1 MAGGAVDLLLGTD
14 FPEAF
19 VDVHT
24 LSADSGEPIAKLNC
38 FGWYLL
44 GQLDSKSMNSSGIQ
58 SVNVGTMSMEECVNK
73 LLQQDQMGLKPTQL
87 CTCSENVLRENKFVK
102 SLSESTVLVDGRIQV
117 KMPWKE
123 QGPPKHSN
131 YDIAVKRMYSAER
144 SFEKKEYSNIVN
156 EEVRKLVDQ
165 GFVVKVPPAEVDHTQ
180 PEWYLPLQA
189 VFTPEKTT
197 KVRLVFDSS
206 AKGHD
211 GFSLND
217 HLEKGPNY
225 INELPSVLMAW
236 RWDDVAY
243 SGDVRKMFNQVMV
256 HPEDQVYHRFLW
268 RKSKSDPPTVYQW
281 LRLSFGDKPSPD
293 IASNSINTLAKV
305 SQAELP
311 EAARELQEHV
321 YVDDIGGSKSTVAEA
336 KQITSDMDTILEKGQ
351 FQIKCWHSNSKE
363 LDQSDGERFT
373 DLLGHKWNKEN
384 DKFTFKKREIIGQ
397 FETFTKR
404 NCLAL
409 VAQLWDPI
417 GLVSPVTIKF
427 RINLQE
433 LWSSGFG
440 WDDVL
445 PESVQ
450 KKWREN
456 LQIMNYLLTFEFER
470 KLKPSNAIGLPELHG
485 FSDGGEL
492 GFGAVMFL
500 RWKLSDGSFR
510 CVPVMIKPFVAPLKK
525 KSIPRLELLGC
536 LALSRMCETCQKTL
550 DFTKIKEANRI
561 LWVDSTTVLSWV
573 RTPPREFRP
582 FVSARVAEIQET
594 VGTEDFRYIRSGS
607 NPANALTRG
616 IEPECL
622 ADWLEGPSFLKLPE
636 SDWPQFQEDAQTKDE
651 SAEEIKKE
659 KKPPS
664 KTLRSAQNVKE
675 SNANLS
681 SDERTD
687 NPILSHLLESCSS
700 FSKVRKSLAYVL
712 RFVGNARKR
721 NVKKGAIS
729 VSELKSSENL
739 LFKWCQVNPRH
750 LLRSTE
756 NRVREFWNCWLKYFA
771 PNLLPR
777 NKWFRKRENVKI
789 GDLVLELDPKLR
801 RCQWKMALVID
812 TYPGNDGLVGKVK
825 IKTDVGEYDRP
836 IHKLC
841 LIATKEELN
850 AEDE

>member
-1 MAGGAVDLLLGTD
+1 M
-14 FPEAF
+14 
-19 VDVHT
+19 
-24 LSADSGEPIAKLNC
+24 
-38 FGWYLL
+38 
-44 GQLDSKSMNSSGIQ
+44 
-58 SVNVGTMSMEECVNK
+58 
-73 LLQQDQMGLKPTQL
+73 
-87 CTCSENVLRENKFVK
+87 
-102 SLSESTVLVDGRIQV
+102 
-117 KMPWKE
+117 
-123 QGPPKHSN
+123 
-131 YDIAVKRMYSAER
+131 
-144 SFEKKEYSNIVN
+144 
-156 EEVRKLVDQ
+156 
-165 GFVVKVPPAEVDHTQ
+165 
-180 PEWYLPLQA
+180 
-189 VFTPEKTT
+189 
-197 KVRLVFDSS
+197 
-206 AKGHD
+206 
-211 GFSLND
+211 
-217 HLEKGPNY
+217 
-225 INELPSVLMAW
+225 
-236 RWDDVAY
+236 
-243 SGDVRKMFNQVMV
+243 
-256 HPEDQVYHRFLW
+256 
-268 RKSKSDPPTVYQW
+268 
-281 LRLSFGDKPSPD
+281 
-293 IASNSINTLAKV
+293 
-305 SQAELP
+305 P

-321 YVDDIGGSKSTVAEA
+321 YVDDIGGSKPTVAEA

-363 LDQSDGERFT
+363 LDQSDGEHFT

-384 DKFTFKKREIIGQ
+384 DKFTFKKREVIGQ
-397 FETFTKR
+397 FETFTKQ

-427 RINLQE
+427 RIPLQE

-456 LQIMNYLLTFEFER
+456 LQIMNYLLTLEFDR
-470 KLKPSNAIGLPELHG
+470 KLKPSNATGRPELHG

-492 GFGAVMFL
+492 GLGAVIFL
-500 RWKLSDGSFR
+500 CWKLSDGSFR
-510 CVPVMIKPFVAPLKK
+510 CVRIMVKPFVAPLRK

-550 DFTKIKEANRI
+550 DFTKIKEADRI

-582 FVSARVAEIQET
+582 FISARVAKIQET

-607 NPANALTRG
+607 NPADALTRG

-687 NPILSHLLESCSS
+687 NPILSHLLASCSS
-700 FSKVRKSLAYVL
+700 FSKVRRSLAYVL

-739 LFKWCQVNPRH
+739 LFKWCQVNLDIASLEKKFVAKEDQGGLMRVH
-750 LLRSTE
+750 GRLEDIRSLPH
-756 NRVREFWNCWLKYFA
+756 NMRNPVV
-771 PNLLPR
+771 LPR
-777 NKWFRKRENVKI
+777 NHP
-789 GDLVLELDPKLR
+789 LVYLLLR
-801 RCQWKMALVID
+801 HLHQICGHCGYKSLMHEAR
-812 TYPGNDGLVGKVK
+812 
-825 IKTDVGEYDRP
+825 RRF
-836 IHKLC
+836 
-841 LIATKEELN
+841 
-850 AEDE
+850 